1 MSKPQDPSAVIAEG
15 KDGFD
20 QIYRERLLPGITA
33 WLLVFFMTAS
43 LGIAY
48 GYVFGNTF
56 GVVLTAFATAAIY
69 ALMYFGSPVITVD
82 ELVIRV
88 ADARLPRQFVGTV
101 NLLDATK
108 TQESRRTATHRD
120 AYVVMRAAIKESIV
134 FDVTDESDPHPYWQ
148 FSSRK
153 PEQLIKALENN

>member
-1 MSKPQDPSAVIAEG
+1 MNKPQDPSAATIEG
-15 KDGFD
+15 KDGFN
-20 QIYRERLLPGITA
+20 QIYRERLLPGISA

-56 GVVLTAFATAAIY
+56 GVVLTIFATGGIF

-88 ADARLPRQFVGTV
+88 ADARLPRQFVGSV
-101 NLLDATK
+101 NLLDESK
-108 TQESRRTATHRD
+108 TRESRRTATHRD
-120 AYVVMRAAIKESIV
+120 AYIVMRAAIKQSIV

-148 FSSRK
+148 FSSRNPAK
-153 PEQLIKALENN
+153 IISVLNKV

>member
-1 MSKPQDPSAVIAEG
+1 MTKPQDPSVEIFEG
-15 KDGFD
+15 KDGFN
-20 QIYRERLLPGITA
+20 QIYQERLLPGVAA

-48 GYVFGNTF
+48 GYVFGSIF
-56 GVVLTAFATAAIY
+56 GFVLTFFATGAIY
-69 ALMYFGSPVITVD
+69 ALMYFGSPVIKID

-88 ADARLPRQFVGTV
+88 ADARLPRKFVGTV
-101 NLLDATK
+101 NLLDETK
-108 TQESRRTATHRD
+108 TQKSRRTATHRD
-120 AYVVMRAAIKESIV
+120 AYVVMRASVKKSII

-153 PEQLIKALENN
+153 PEQLIKALEK

>member
-1 MSKPQDPSAVIAEG
+1 MPKPQDPSAAILEG
-15 KDGFD
+15 SDGFNL
-20 QIYRERLLPGITA
+20 IYRERLLPGLAA

-56 GVVLTAFATAAIY
+56 GFVLTFFATSSIY
-69 ALMYFGSPVITVD
+69 ALMYFGSPVIEVD
-82 ELVIRV
+82 EVIIRV

-101 NLLDATK
+101 NLLDEAT
-108 TQESRRTATHRD
+108 TRESRRTATHRD
-120 AYVVMRAAIKESIV
+120 AYVVMRASVNKSIL

-153 PEQLIKALENN
+153 PEQLIQALEK

>member
-1 MSKPQDPSAVIAEG
+1 MPKPQDPSAAIIEG
-15 KDGFD
+15 RDGFN
-20 QIYRERLLPGITA
+20 QIYQERLLPGVTA

-56 GVVLTAFATAAIY
+56 GVLLTIFATGAIFS
-69 ALMYFGSPVITVD
+69 LMYFGSPIIRID

-101 NLLDATK
+101 NLLDETK
-108 TQESRRTATHRD
+108 TKDSRRTATHRD
-120 AYVVMRAAIKESIV
+120 AYVVMRASVNKSII

-153 PEQLIKALENN
+153 PEQLIKALEK